1 MLAQVGS
8 ASVSGV
14 ESHAVS
20 VEVTISLGLPSF
32 VVVGLPHSAVREGR
46 ERVIAALGHLEHRV
60 SEKRITVNQKKITV
74 NLAPADIPKEGS
86 AFDLPIAVAVLVA
99 LGVVDQESVDGL
111 CLVGELG
118 LDGRLRPIRGAL
130 PIAAGCRARGV
141 TKLLLPRENAR
152 EAGAVEGV
160 EVLGGETL
168 DEVLEHFSGGT
179 VIRPTQLDARSLFE
193 GPPARQPDLSDVRGQ
208 QFAKRALEIAAAGGH
223 NLLLIGPPGSGKTM
237 LARRLPGILPPL
249 TVAESIDLT
258 KVHSVAGLVPAGGS
272 LVAERPFRAPHH
284 TASDAGLVGGG
295 AIPRPGEVSLAH
307 HGVLFLDELPEYRR
321 SVLEALRQPM
331 EDGVVSHSR
340 ARATL
345 RYPAR
350 FMLAA
355 AMNPCPCGLHG
366 AEGDRCTCDPGAV
379 ARYRARVSGPLLD
392 RIDLHIEVPAVPIED
407 LRAVGSAEPSD
418 NVRSRV
424 AAARERQHH
433 RFRHAPQVGANSHMR
448 SREIRR
454 CCALDD
460 ASARILGKA
469 MTRLALSARAH
480 DRVLKVAR
488 TIADLE
494 GVGSLSA
501 HHVGEAVQYRLL
513 DRSRVG

>member
-8 ASVSGV
+8 ASVAGV

-20 VEVTISLGLPSF
+20 VEVNISLGLPSF

-46 ERVIAALGHLEHRV
+46 ERVIAALSHVGHLV
-60 SEKRITVNQKKITV
+60 SSKRITV
-74 NLAPADIPKEGS
+74 NLAPADVPKEGS

-99 LGVVDQESVDGL
+99 IGVVPQEGVDGL

-141 TKLLLPRENAR
+141 TKLLLPRANAR

-168 DEVLEHFSGGT
+168 KEVLKHLSGKHT
-179 VIRPTQLDARSLFE
+179 IVPIRLDTRALLER
-193 GPPARQPDLSDVRGQ
+193 PPARQPDLCEVRGQ

-258 KVHSVAGLVPAGGS
+258 KILSVAGLVPAGGT

-340 ARATL
+340 ARSRL

-355 AMNPCPCGLHG
+355 AMNPCPCGLYG
-366 AEGDRCTCDPGAV
+366 AEGDRCTCDPGSV
-379 ARYRARVSGPLLD
+379 ARYRSRVSGPLLD

-407 LRAVGSAEPSD
+407 LRAVGSAELSD
-418 NVRSRV
+418 AVRVRV
-424 AAARERQHH
+424 TAARERQHR
-433 RFRHAPQVGANSHMR
+433 RFRRAPELGANSHMS

-454 CCALDD
+454 WCPLDD
-460 ASARILGKA
+460 ASARILEQA

-494 GVGSLSA
+494 GAASLSA
-501 HHVGEAVQYRLL
+501 HHVGEAIQYRLL
-513 DRSRVG
+513 DRFRLG

>member
-8 ASVSGV
+8 ASVAGV
-14 ESHAVS
+14 ESHPVS
-20 VEVTISLGLPSF
+20 VEVNISVGLPSF
-32 VVVGLPHSAVREGR
+32 VVVGLPHGAVREGR
-46 ERVIAALGHLEHRV
+46 ERVTAALSNVDHPVPHR
-60 SEKRITVNQKKITV
+60 RITV
-74 NLAPADIPKEGS
+74 NLAPADMPKEGS
-86 AFDLPIAVAVLVA
+86 AFDLPIAVAVLLA
-99 LGVVDQESVDGL
+99 TGVVPQERVDGL

-118 LDGRLRPIRGAL
+118 LDGCLRPIRGAL
-130 PIAAGCRARGV
+130 PIAAGCQARGV
-141 TKLLLPRENAR
+141 TTLLLPKANAR
-152 EAGAVEGV
+152 EAGAVDGV
-160 EVLGGETL
+160 QVLGGETL
-168 DEVLEHFSGGT
+168 GEVLAHLSGGSP
-179 VIRPTQLDARSLFE
+179 IGPTRLDMARLLE
-193 GPPARQPDLSDVRGQ
+193 RPPARQPDLSDVRGQ

-258 KVHSVAGLVPAGGS
+258 KVHSVAGLVPAGGT

-331 EDGVVSHSR
+331 EDGVVTHAR
-340 ARATL
+340 ARSTL

-355 AMNPCPCGLHG
+355 AMNPCPCGLYG
-366 AEGDRCTCDPGAV
+366 AEGDRCTCDPAHV
-379 ARYRARVSGPLLD
+379 ARYRSRLSGPLLD
-392 RIDLHIEVPAVPIED
+392 RIDLHIEVPAVPVEE
-407 LRAVGSAEPSD
+407 LRAAGSAEPSD
-418 NVRSRV
+418 TVRARV
-424 AAARERQHH
+424 TAARERQHH
-433 RFRHAPQVGANSHMR
+433 RFRRAPEIGANSHMR

-454 CCALDD
+454 WCAMDD
-460 ASARILGKA
+460 ASTRILGQA
-469 MTRLALSARAH
+469 MTRLGLSARAH

-494 GVGSLSA
+494 GADRLGV
-501 HHVGEAVQYRLL
+501 HHVGEAIQYRLL
-513 DRSRVG
+513 DRSRLG

>member
-8 ASVSGV
+8 ASVAGV

-20 VEVTISLGLPSF
+20 VEVNISVGLPSF
-32 VVVGLPHSAVREGR
+32 VVVGLPHSSVREGR
-46 ERVIAALGHLEHRV
+46 ERVRAALSHVGHRV
-60 SEKRITVNQKKITV
+60 PSKRITV
-74 NLAPADIPKEGS
+74 NLAPADMPKEGS
-86 AFDLPIAVAVLVA
+86 AFDLPIAVAILVA
-99 LGVVDQESVDGL
+99 MGVLSQERVDGL

-118 LDGRLRPIRGAL
+118 LDGRLRPVRGAL
-130 PIAAGCRARGV
+130 PIAAGCRVRGV
-141 TKLLLPRENAR
+141 TRLLLPSANAR
-152 EAGAVEGV
+152 EAGAVDGI
-160 EVLGGETL
+160 EVLGGEAL
-168 DEVLEHFSGGT
+168 EDVLEHLSGRSTIDPTRLDT
-179 VIRPTQLDARSLFE
+179 VGLLDRPL
-193 GPPARQPDLSDVRGQ
+193 ARQPDLADVRGQ
-208 QFAKRALEIAAAGGH
+208 KFAKRALEIAAAGSH
-223 NLLLIGPPGSGKTM
+223 NILLIGPPGSGKTM
-237 LARRLPGILPPL
+237 MARRLPGILPPL
-249 TVAESIDLT
+249 TVAESIDIT
-258 KVHSVAGLVPAGGS
+258 KIRSVAGLVPPGGT

-350 FMLAA
+350 FMLVA

-366 AEGDRCTCDPGAV
+366 TEGDRCTCDPAAV

-392 RIDLHIEVPAVPIED
+392 RIDLHIEVPAVPVED
-407 LRAVGSAEPSD
+407 LRAGGSEESSD
-418 NVRSRV
+418 TVRARV
-424 AAARERQHH
+424 SAARERQHR
-433 RFRHAPQVGANSHMR
+433 RFCDAPEVGANSHMG
-448 SREIRR
+448 SREIQRW
-454 CCALDD
+454 CALDD
-460 ASARILGKA
+460 ASARILGQA

-494 GVGSLSA
+494 GVARLSA
-501 HHVGEAVQYRLL
+501 HHVGEAIQYRLF

>member
-8 ASVSGV
+8 ASVAGV

-20 VEVTISLGLPSF
+20 VEVNISVGLPSF

-46 ERVIAALGHLEHRV
+46 ERVTAALSNVGHPVPHR
-60 SEKRITVNQKKITV
+60 RITV
-74 NLAPADIPKEGS
+74 NLAPADVPKEGS
-86 AFDLPIAVAVLVA
+86 AFDLPIAVAVLIGM
-99 LGVVDQESVDGL
+99 GVVPQERVDGV

-118 LDGRLRPIRGAL
+118 LDGRLRPIRGGL

-141 TKLLLPRENAR
+141 TKLLLPRANAR

-160 EVLGGETL
+160 EVLGSETL
-168 DEVLEHFSGGT
+168 GEVLEHLSVGNTIAPTRLDTLGLLD
-179 VIRPTQLDARSLFE
+179 RPPT
-193 GPPARQPDLSDVRGQ
+193 RQPDLCDVRGQ

-237 LARRLPGILPPL
+237 MARRLPGILPPL
-249 TVAESIDLT
+249 TVAESIDIT
-258 KVHSVAGLVPAGGS
+258 KIHSVAGLVPAGGT
-272 LVAERPFRAPHH
+272 LIAERPFRAPHH
-284 TASDAGLVGGG
+284 TGSDAGLVGGG

-307 HGVLFLDELPEYRR
+307 NGVLFLDELPEYRR

-331 EDGVVSHSR
+331 EDGVVSNSR
-340 ARATL
+340 ARITL

-355 AMNPCPCGLHG
+355 AMNPCACGLYG
-366 AEGDRCTCDPGAV
+366 AEEDRCTCDPAAV
-379 ARYRARVSGPLLD
+379 ARYRSRVSGPLLD
-392 RIDLHIEVPAVPIED
+392 RIDLHIEVPAVPVED

-418 NVRSRV
+418 TVRARV
-424 AAARERQHH
+424 KAAHERQRQ
-433 RFRHAPQVGANSHMR
+433 RFRRVTEVWANSHMR

-454 CCALDD
+454 WCPLDD
-460 ASARILGKA
+460 APARILRQA
-469 MTRLALSARAH
+469 MTRMALSARAH

-494 GVGSLSA
+494 GASRLGA
-501 HHVGEAVQYRLL
+501 HHVGEAIQYRLL
-513 DRSRVG
+513 DRSRLG

>member
-8 ASVSGV
+8 ASIAGV

-20 VEVTISLGLPSF
+20 VEANISLGLPSF

-46 ERVIAALGHLEHRV
+46 ERVIAALSHVGHRV
-60 SEKRITVNQKKITV
+60 PSKRITV
-74 NLAPADIPKEGS
+74 NLAPADMPKEGS
-86 AFDLPIAVAVLVA
+86 AFDLPIAVAVLVSM
-99 LGVVDQESVDGL
+99 GVVPQEHVNGL

-130 PIAAGCRARGV
+130 SIAAGCQARGV
-141 TKLLLPRENAR
+141 TKLLLPRANAR
-152 EAGAVEGV
+152 EAGAVDGV

-168 DEVLEHFSGGT
+168 GEVLEHLSGGSP
-179 VIRPTQLDARSLFE
+179 IRPTRLDMARLLE
-193 GPPARQPDLSDVRGQ
+193 RPPARQPDLSDVRGQ

-258 KVHSVAGLVPAGGS
+258 KVHSVAGLVPAGGT

-295 AIPRPGEVSLAH
+295 AIPRPGEISLAH

-331 EDGVVSHSR
+331 EDGVVTHSR
-340 ARATL
+340 ARSTL

-355 AMNPCPCGLHG
+355 AMNPCPCGLYG
-366 AEGDRCTCDPGAV
+366 AEGDRCTCDPAAV
-379 ARYRARVSGPLLD
+379 ARYR
-392 RIDLHIEVPAVPIED
+392 
-407 LRAVGSAEPSD
+407 
-418 NVRSRV
+418 SRV
-424 AAARERQHH
+424 
-433 RFRHAPQVGANSHMR
+433 VGPHGR
-448 SREIRR
+448 
-454 CCALDD
+454 
-460 ASARILGKA
+460 
-469 MTRLALSARAH
+469 
-480 DRVLKVAR
+480 
-488 TIADLE
+488 
-494 GVGSLSA
+494 
-501 HHVGEAVQYRLL
+501 
-513 DRSRVG
+513 

>member
-8 ASVSGV
+8 ASVAGV

-20 VEVTISLGLPSF
+20 VEVNISVGLPSF
-32 VVVGLPHSAVREGR
+32 VVVGLPQGAVREGR
-46 ERVIAALGHLEHRV
+46 ERVIAALSNVGH
-60 SEKRITVNQKKITV
+60 RIPSRRITV
-74 NLAPADIPKEGS
+74 NLAPADTPKEGS
-86 AFDLPIAVAVLVA
+86 AFDFPIAVAVLVA
-99 LGVVDQESVDGL
+99 LGIVSQEHVDGL

-141 TKLLLPRENAR
+141 SKLLLPRANSR
-152 EAGAVEGV
+152 EAAAVEGV

-168 DEVLEHFSGGT
+168 GEVLAHLSGGT
-179 VIRPTQLDARSLFE
+179 PIRPTRLDTVRLLE
-193 GPPARQPDLSDVRGQ
+193 RPPARQPDLSEVRGQ
-208 QFAKRALEIAAAGGH
+208 QFAKRALEIAASGGH

-249 TVAESIDLT
+249 TLAESIDIT
-258 KVHSVAGLVPAGGS
+258 KVHSVAGLVPAGGT
-272 LVAERPFRAPHH
+272 LVTERPFRAPHH

-307 HGVLFLDELPEYRR
+307 NGVLFLDELPEYRR

-331 EDGVVSHSR
+331 EDGVVNLSR
-340 ARATL
+340 ARSRL
-345 RYPAR
+345 QYPAR

-355 AMNPCPCGLHG
+355 AMNPCPCGLYG
-366 AEGDRCTCDPGAV
+366 AEGDRCTCDPAAV
-379 ARYRARVSGPLLD
+379 ARYRSRVSGPLLD
-392 RIDLHIEVPAVPIED
+392 RIDLHIEVPAVPVED
-407 LRAVGSAEPSD
+407 LRAEDSAEPSAT
-418 NVRSRV
+418 VRARV
-424 AAARERQHH
+424 RAARERQHE
-433 RFRHAPQVGANSHMR
+433 RFRRVPEVGANSHMG
-448 SREIRR
+448 SREIR
-454 CCALDD
+454 CWCALDD
-460 ASARILGKA
+460 ASARILGQA

-494 GVGSLSA
+494 GAPRLRA
-501 HHVGEAVQYRLL
+501 HHVGEAIQYRLL
-513 DRSRVG
+513 DRSRLG

>member
-8 ASVSGV
+8 ASVAGV

-20 VEVTISLGLPSF
+20 VEVNISLALPSF

-46 ERVIAALGHLEHRV
+46 ERVIAALSHLGHSL
-60 SEKRITVNQKKITV
+60 SSKRITV
-74 NLAPADIPKEGS
+74 NLAPADTPKEGS

-99 LGVVDQESVDGL
+99 IGVVPQERVDGL

-141 TKLLLPRENAR
+141 TQLFLPRANAR

-168 DEVLEHFSGGT
+168 EEVTKHLSGKRKILP
-179 VIRPTQLDARSLFE
+179 IRLDTRALLAR
-193 GPPARQPDLSDVRGQ
+193 PPAQQPDLSDVRGQ

-223 NLLLIGPPGSGKTM
+223 NILLIGPPGSGKTM

-249 TVAESIDLT
+249 TVDESIDLT
-258 KVHSVAGLVPAGGS
+258 KVHSVAGLVPPGGT

-307 HGVLFLDELPEYRR
+307 NGVLFLDELPEYRR

-340 ARATL
+340 ARTTL
-345 RYPAR
+345 KYPAR

-355 AMNPCPCGLHG
+355 AMNPCACGMHG
-366 AEGDRCTCDPGAV
+366 AEGDRCTCDPAHV
-379 ARYRARVSGPLLD
+379 ARYRSRVSGPLLD

-418 NVRSRV
+418 TVRARV
-424 AAARERQHH
+424 TAARERQHR
-433 RFRHAPQVGANSHMR
+433 RFSRAPDVGANSQMR

-454 CCALDD
+454 WCDLDEE
-460 ASARILGKA
+460 SARILGKA
-469 MTRLALSARAH
+469 MTCLALSARAH

-494 GVGSLSA
+494 GEARLSA
-501 HHVGEAVQYRLL
+501 HHVGEAIQYRLL
-513 DRSRVG
+513 DRSHGNA

>member
-1 MLAQVGS
+1 MQAQVAS
-8 ASVSGV
+8 ASVAGV

-20 VEVTISLGLPSF
+20 VEVNISVGLPSF

-46 ERVIAALGHLEHRV
+46 ERVVAALGHVKHHV
-60 SEKRITVNQKKITV
+60 SAKRITV
-74 NLAPADIPKEGS
+74 NLAPADVPKEGS
-86 AFDLPIAVAVLVA
+86 AFDLPIAVVVLVA
-99 LGVVDQESVDGL
+99 LGVVSQESLHGL

-118 LDGRLRPIRGAL
+118 LDGHLRPIRGAL

-141 TKLLLPRENAR
+141 TKLLLPTANAR
-152 EAGAVEGV
+152 EAGAVEGL
-160 EVLGGETL
+160 EVLGAETL
-168 DEVLEHFSGGT
+168 DGVLAHLSGKSPIG
-179 VIRPTQLDARSLFE
+179 PTRLDMARLLE
-193 GPPARQPDLSDVRGQ
+193 RPPARQPDLCDVRGQ

-258 KVHSVAGLVPAGGS
+258 KVLSVAGLVPAGGT

-331 EDGVVSHSR
+331 EDGVVTHSR
-340 ARATL
+340 ARARL

-355 AMNPCPCGLHG
+355 AMNPCPCGLYG
-366 AEGDRCTCDPGAV
+366 ADGDRCTCDPAAV
-379 ARYRARVSGPLLD
+379 ARYRSRVSGPLLD
-392 RIDLHIEVPAVPIED
+392 RIDLHIEVPAVSIED
-407 LRAVGSAEPSD
+407 LRAVGSGEPSD
-418 NVRSRV
+418 AVRVRV
-424 AAARERQHH
+424 TAARERQHR
-433 RFRHAPQVGANSHMR
+433 RFRRAPKVGANAHMR

-454 CCALDD
+454 WCALDD
-460 ASARILGKA
+460 ASARILGQA
-469 MTRLALSARAH
+469 MTRLSLSAWAH

-494 GVGSLSA
+494 GVAGLSA
-501 HHVGEAVQYRLL
+501 HHVGEAIQYRLL
-513 DRSRVG
+513 DRSRLG

>member
-8 ASVSGV
+8 ASVAGV

-20 VEVTISLGLPSF
+20 VEVSLSLGLPSF

-46 ERVIAALGHLEHRV
+46 ERVIAALGNVDHRV
-60 SEKRITVNQKKITV
+60 PSKRITV
-74 NLAPADIPKEGS
+74 NLAPADMPKEGS

-99 LGVVDQESVDGL
+99 MGVVSQESVEDI

-118 LDGRLRPIRGAL
+118 LDGCLRPIRGAL
-130 PIAAGCRARGV
+130 SIAAGCRARGV
-141 TKLLLPRENAR
+141 SQLLLPRANAR
-152 EAGAVEGV
+152 EAGAVEGL

-168 DEVLEHFSGGT
+168 GEMLAHLSGNNTIGAT
-179 VIRPTQLDARSLFE
+179 RLDTARLFD
-193 GPPARQPDLSDVRGQ
+193 GPPNRQPDLSDVRGQ

-223 NLLLIGPPGSGKTM
+223 NILLIGPPGSGKTM
-237 LARRLPGILPPL
+237 MARRLPGILPPL
-249 TVAESIDLT
+249 TVAESIDVT
-258 KVHSVAGLVPAGGS
+258 KVHSVAGLVPAGGT
-272 LVAERPFRAPHH
+272 LVTERPFRAPHH

-307 HGVLFLDELPEYRR
+307 NGVLFLDELPEYRR

-340 ARATL
+340 ARSRL

-366 AEGDRCTCDPGAV
+366 TEGDRCTCDPAAV
-379 ARYRARVSGPLLD
+379 ARYRSRVSGPLLD
-392 RIDLHIEVPAVPIED
+392 RIDLHIEVPAVPVED
-407 LRAVGSAEPSD
+407 LRADGSAESSHT
-418 NVRSRV
+418 VRVRV
-424 AAARERQHH
+424 TEARERQRH
-433 RFRHAPQVGANSHMR
+433 RFLRAPDLGANSHMR
-448 SREIRR
+448 SREVRR
-454 CCALDD
+454 WCSLDE
-460 ASARILGKA
+460 ASARILEQA
-469 MTRLALSARAH
+469 MTRLSLSARAH

-494 GVGSLSA
+494 GAAGLRA
-501 HHVGEAVQYRLL
+501 HHVGEAIQYRLL